1 VTMMLGDLEEIARIR
16 IVEIEIGRMRRMLI
30 N

>member
-1 VTMMLGDLEEIARIR
+1 MLGDLEEIARIR